1 MIGIQ
6 GEALM
11 WFESYLEG
19 RSQVVKINRNKSRE
33 EQNDLGVPQGSII
46 GPLLFIMYVND
57 HRCVLHWLKMK
68 KFADDTLLY
77 IETANLQEAIPNI
90 NNDLRSL
97 FSKINQDKLKLNVEK
112 TKLMLITNKKQ
123 VDKSE
128 LIIQIDD
135 TVLQFEKEIKYL
147 GIVIDD
153 KLSFKANVD
162 YVAKKIGKK
171 VGVLSR

>member
-1 MIGIQ
+1 
-6 GEALM
+6 
-11 WFESYLEG
+11 
-19 RSQVVKINRNKSRE
+19 
-33 EQNDLGVPQGSII
+33 
-46 GPLLFIMYVND
+46 
-57 HRCVLHWLKMK
+57 
-68 KFADDTLLY
+68 
-77 IETANLQEAIPNI
+77 
-90 NNDLRSL
+90 
-97 FSKINQDKLKLNVEK
+97 
-112 TKLMLITNKKQ
+112 MLITNKKQ